1 MRIIGGTLSG
11 RRLEGSPGSLTRP
24 TSARAREGLASA
36 LQARAAFEDSHVL
49 ELFAGT
55 GAFSF
60 EAISRGAQSALCIDK
75 SSACART
82 IRENAEVLGV
92 ADQVRC
98 EVADL
103 FGARAIERVAVPK
116 GGFGLVFADPPYE
129 FAASIAKVIL
139 ALADEGGFA
148 EGAWI
153 AMEHPQGCPPPEIVG
168 LALEADYRYGDSAI
182 RLGRFSMDVK

>member
-36 LQARAAFEDSHVL
+36 LQARGAFEHAHVL

-82 IRENAEVLGV
+82 IRENASALGV
-92 ADQVRC
+92 AGQVTC

-103 FGARAIERVAVPK
+103 FSARGIERVRVPE

-129 FAASIAKVIL
+129 SIESLMPVIQAL
-139 ALADEGGFA
+139 SEAGALAQ
-148 EGAWI
+148 GAWI
-153 AMEHPQGCPPPEIVG
+153 AIEHPQTWTPAEIVG

-182 RLGRFSMDVK
+182 RLTRLSTDVT